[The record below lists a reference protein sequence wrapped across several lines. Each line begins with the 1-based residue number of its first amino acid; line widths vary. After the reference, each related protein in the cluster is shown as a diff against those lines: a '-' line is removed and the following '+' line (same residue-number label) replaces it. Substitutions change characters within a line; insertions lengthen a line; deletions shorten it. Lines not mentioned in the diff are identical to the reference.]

1 MTQLQRRMIGL
12 GTFLA
17 LGTLAVGAFQGC
29 SANRPSRNNGDEAVG
44 SVGLALQLGPGQTLN
59 TVAYTITGPNNFT
72 RTGTLD
78 VSHSNTVSGTI
89 GGIPAGN
96 GYTIS
101 LNGTTTNGGTSCL
114 GSATF
119 NITAAQT
126 TMVTVHLTCHEAP
139 TTGSVSVNGT
149 LNICPQI
156 DSLSASPA
164 EVIVGSSI
172 ALSASGH
179 DTDAG
184 PSALS
189 YAWTATSG
197 TFANAAAAST
207 SFTCTAA
214 GPATL
219 TLALSDGDPVASCAD
234 HLSITVTCTAKPAIA
249 QLGHVVVIYLENW
262 SFDSLYGSFSGA
274 EGLSSPNAHVPQID
288 NATGLP
294 FVTLPQVDP
303 NIPLGLPNASFDLSQ
318 FIPPTQLITDL
329 VHRFYQEQ
337 AQIDGGRMDKYVTVS
352 DAKGES
358 LGYYPSAALPMVQL
372 INSMPGQAI
381 VLDHFFHAAFGG
393 SFLNHQWLIA
403 AQSPVF
409 PGAPAAITAKLD
421 AMGNLVSDGQ
431 VTPDG
436 FVVNTSYTVN
446 NPHPATAAA
455 ANLVPNQ
462 TNVTIGDRLSAA
474 GVDWAWYSGGWN
486 DALAGHAD
494 TLFQFHHQPF
504 AFYANYADG
513 TAAKAAHLKD
523 ETDFM
528 AAVAAGALPPV
539 SFVKPIGA
547 NNEHP
552 GYAALQTGELH
563 TVALIQAIMASSM
576 WKDTAVIVTY
586 DENGGFFDHVPPPVV
601 DRWGPGTRVP
611 AIVFSPFA
619 KAGVDHTSYDT
630 TAILTMIEKRWGLAP
645 LSTRDAAQADL
656 ATNALNFASAG
667 DFGGATGAGGA
678 TGTGGAGVGGAMGT
692 GGAGV
697 GGAMGTGGAGV
708 GGAMG
713 TGGAG
718 VGGATGTGGAM
729 ATGPTTA
736 DVQAILNTNCIGCH
750 SGPTPPRGLDWTNVR
765 AQIGVPAG
773 ECPLKLRI
781 NSGDAA
787 HSYVVDKVLGSAQD
801 GACFTGVRMPA
812 GGQPLAASDVATIV
826 SWINNGTP
834 Q

>member
-1 MTQLQRRMIGL
+1 MIGL
-12 GTFLA
+12 ATFLA

-29 SANRPSRNNGDEAVG
+29 TANRPSSNAGDQAVG

-59 TVAYTITGPNNFT
+59 SVAYTITGPNNYSK
-72 RTGTLD
+72 TGTLD
-78 VSHSNTVSGTI
+78 VSHSSTISGTI

-96 GYTIS
+96 GYTIT
-101 LNGTTTNGGTSCL
+101 LNGTTTNGGTTCL
-114 GSATF
+114 GSAMF
-119 NITAAQT
+119 SITAHQT
-126 TMVTVHLTCHEAP
+126 TSVAVHLTCHEAAV
-139 TTGSVSVNGT
+139 TGSVLVNGT

-156 DSLSASPA
+156 DGLSASPA

-184 PSALS
+184 PSALAYS
-189 YAWTATSG
+189 WTATSG
-197 TFANAAAAST
+197 TFVNAAAAST
-207 SFTCTAA
+207 SFTCTTA

-219 TLALSDGDPVASCAD
+219 TLALTDGDPAASCTD
-234 HLSITVTCTAKPAIA
+234 HLSVTVTCTARPSIS

-262 SFDSLYGSFSGA
+262 SFDSLYGSFPGA
-274 EGLSSPNAHVPQID
+274 EGLSSPTAHVPQID
-288 NATGLP
+288 NSTGLP
-294 FVTLPQVDP
+294 FATLPQVDP
-303 NIPLGLPNASFDLSQ
+303 NIPLGLPNASFDISQ
-318 FIPPTQLITDL
+318 FVPATQLIHDL

-337 AQIDGGRMDKYVTVS
+337 AQIDGGRMDKFVTIS
-352 DAKGES
+352 DAKGLS
-358 LGYYPSAALPMVQL
+358 MGYYPTAALPVVQL
-372 INSMPGQAI
+372 INSMPNQAT
-381 VLDHFFHAAFGG
+381 VLDHFFHGAFGG
-393 SFLNHQWLIA
+393 SFLNHQWLIS

-409 PGAPAAITAKLD
+409 PNAPAAITAVLD
-421 AMGNLVSDGQ
+421 ASGNLVTDGQ

-436 FVVNTSYTVN
+436 FVVNTSFTVN
-446 NPHPATAAA
+446 SPHPATAAA

-462 TNVTIGDRLSAA
+462 TNTTIGDRLSAA

-486 DALAGHAD
+486 DALAGHPD

-528 AAVAAGALPPV
+528 AAVAAGNLPPV

-563 TVALIQAIMASSM
+563 TVALVRAIMASSI
-576 WKDTAVIVTY
+576 WQDTAVIVTY
-586 DENGGFFDHVPPPVV
+586 DEHGGFFDHVAPPVV
-601 DRWGPGTRVP
+601 DRWGPGSRVP

-619 KAGVDHTSYDT
+619 KSGVDHTSYDT

-645 LSTRDAAQADL
+645 LSARDAAQADL

-667 DFGGATGAGGA
+667 TFGGA
-678 TGTGGAGVGGAMGT
+678 TGTGGATGSTATGGATGAMGT
-692 GGAGV
+692 GGAT
-697 GGAMGTGGAGV
+697 GATGTGGAT
-708 GGAMG
+708 GASG
-713 TGGAG
+713 TGGG
-718 VGGATGTGGAM
+718 TGSTGTGGAM

-736 DVQAILNTNCIGCH
+736 DVQAILDANCIGCH
-750 SGPTPPRGLDWTNVR
+750 SGPTPPRGLDWTSVR

-773 ECPLKLRI
+773 ECATKMRI
-781 NSGDAA
+781 ASGDAA
-787 HSYVVDKVLGSAQD
+787 HSYMVDKVLGAAQD
-801 GACFTGVRMPA
+801 AGCFAGVRMPA
-812 GGQPLAASDVATIV
+812 GGQPLDASDIATIV